1 MSIAQNWNSTVSAKC
16 QLHSINKFLTS
27 VYVSTG
33 GGGFR
38 CLIQMHCSLPSKASC
53 TGIFF
58 FQIRYRALIE
68 KVASTQEVHVLY
80 VDFGNVSLSI
90 VTVYCSLIGGF
101 MSSSFWL
108 LPPLL
113 P

>member
-1 MSIAQNWNSTVSAKC
+1 MFDIDTLLIAFKRQN
-16 QLHSINKFLTS
+16 
-27 VYVSTG
+27 
-33 GGGFR
+33 
-38 CLIQMHCSLPSKASC
+38 
-53 TGIFF
+53 IFF